1 MGEFRTRS
9 LKHLE
14 KIMKRKPDKAAGDIP
29 PRRCQD
35 CMYYQPRF
43 RYRKCFYTK
52 CKFGLTDRQIFRD
65 KPVPVKYTV
74 MRKKVN

>member
-1 MGEFRTRS
+1 MGELRNRS
-9 LKHLE
+9 LRHFE
-14 KIMKRKPDKAAGDIP
+14 KIMKRKPDVSSRDTP
-29 PRRCQD
+29 LHRCKD